1 MGRVTRF
8 IISKSH
14 TNIPLQL
21 SFWLEQNMFV
31 LSITNSILKIVIYID
46 LHVKKSQLYASIMWS
61 KMKEQKST
69 TREREL
75 NKFEPTWSKMN
86 FATIFIALDN

>member
-1 MGRVTRF
+1 
-8 IISKSH
+8 
-14 TNIPLQL
+14 L
-21 SFWLEQNMFV
+21 SFWLEQNMFA

-69 TREREL
+69 TRERE
-75 NKFEPTWSKMN
+75 S
-86 FATIFIALDN
+86 